1 MQKST
6 GSVKTEQ
13 PFAVLLIPTNPSI
26 TSCAQHR
33 PLPATNHRNRWLL
46 LKGSGNTRICV
57 PVDAQIRWRR
67 KRHPAWSAHK
77 PPSQTDNSWIS
88 RQMRTEPSPAK
99 GKRSCWPEIL
109 QIPAGMNMLVTLHI
123 DVEYIQDIQGPAI
136 TERPTLFNSP
146 ALNLPRDRRVT
157 HFKLLFFFFSYWGL
171 LQMATI
177 QSLKPLI
184 VNMLQYM
191 TALSVMSQLW
201 TK

>member
-1 MQKST
+1 
-6 GSVKTEQ
+6 
-13 PFAVLLIPTNPSI
+13 
-26 TSCAQHR
+26 
-33 PLPATNHRNRWLL
+33 
-46 LKGSGNTRICV
+46 
-57 PVDAQIRWRR
+57 
-67 KRHPAWSAHK
+67 
-77 PPSQTDNSWIS
+77 
-88 RQMRTEPSPAK
+88 
-99 GKRSCWPEIL
+99 
-109 QIPAGMNMLVTLHI
+109 MLVTLHI

-191 TALSVMSQLW
+191 TALSVMSQL
-201 TK
+201 